1 MTDPPKPSP
10 AQKLHP
16 FLVKQT
22 IKKTIASG
30 KCKRTTAQS
39 QNLIRNLQ
47 LCSKTRV
54 NKSTTPSKGHAT
66 QPRNLWI
73 KFTELPKTQSL
84 DKLKKNVRS
93 SSSSTIYDIQ
103 MKNQSPVVL
112 STHLNGQPLLLL
124 PIVLWLVREKCTI
137 TATWMKIIIF
147 QSFYK
152 QSMNIRHLL
161 RIIIRLNLVCRIFKH
176 WQSCH
181 ACKYFRN
188 SGPNSPG
195 MSIIGGLQAQI

>member
-1 MTDPPKPSP
+1 MALQSNTSTGFYYNRNYIDLSLWLTNQSHHQLGNLIHIWSNKP
-10 AQKLHP
+10 L
-16 FLVKQT
+16 
-22 IKKTIASG
+22 KKTIASG

-124 PIVLWLVREKCTI
+124 PIVLWGRNVLLLLHEWI
-137 TATWMKIIIF
+137 S
-147 QSFYK
+147 SFF
-152 QSMNIRHLL
+152 SH
-161 RIIIRLNLVCRIFKH
+161 
-176 WQSCH
+176 ST
-181 ACKYFRN
+181 
-188 SGPNSPG
+188 NSPWI
-195 MSIIGGLQAQI
+195 SDICCV